1 MYRSVKEGVPITLDE
16 VNTIA
21 DGIAVKHPGTLTYE
35 LTKKYVDDIFTVSED
50 EIATAIVTL
59 MERKKWLPKERAPFP

>member
-1 MYRSVKEGVPITLDE
+1 MYRSVKEGAPITLDE

-35 LTKKYVDDIFTVSED
+35 LTKSTWTTY
-50 EIATAIVTL
+50 L
-59 MERKKWLPKERAPFP
+59 PFPRTK